1 MATYLLLGT
10 YLVSLSTLC
19 VCSTGRLR
27 LSCVW
32 MAAFASKIEHISPAQ
47 PAGSSQHQRGG
58 SSKCFTPL
66 VFKMSSKQQTL
77 PLSRLSAETFYFKGK
92 WWLGD
97 HPWFFFSFFF
107 LYDKSSPLAQRE
119 NIVGMKLENRLWPRR
134 QMNHNWAWNFS
145 KPLVLTSGL
154 INENQRKYMAGLTL
168 CPEPMHAKRTYRVL
182 CGEES
187 S

>member
-97 HPWFFFSFFF
+97 HPWFFFFFF
-107 LYDKSSPLAQRE
+107 SIWQVFSLSPTRE
-119 NIVGMKLENRLWPRR
+119 YCWDEVRKPIMTQKTNEPQLSMELFKTTRLNLRPHKWKPEKVHGWSDPVPR
-134 QMNHNWAWNFS
+134 A
-145 KPLVLTSGL
+145 
-154 INENQRKYMAGLTL
+154 
-168 CPEPMHAKRTYRVL
+168 HA
-182 CGEES
+182 C
-187 S
+187 